1 MATLLNTRS
10 IGYNDVVLIAQPG
23 VVKSRKQVPIEGK
36 RLVVSAMTSIVG
48 PDFIKAVAKLPYD
61 LRPTIHIPRDIYAKE
76 NLTLAKELGLSQIFV
91 GVGLETPEL
100 EELAKKLNYR
110 TVLLDVA
117 NGYAPNVKEKVTKLR
132 KDGFN
137 VIAGSVHTYKGA
149 IDLIHAG
156 AHTIRSGIGTGSP
169 CITKSETGFTRA
181 QITEIF
187 DLSHI
192 KTFSTQYQVLA
203 DGGHKCPGDLVKAFL
218 AGADYCMSG
227 RLFVD
232 CAESRLRVDGSDIYF
247 GQASKLGK
255 ESMGKEIKNIEGI
268 HCKLSRENVRPLEQ
282 ILTEYWGAIR
292 SGISY
297 SGYSTLSE
305 AIGNGTFELI
315 S

>member
-1 MATLLNTRS
+1 MRK
-10 IGYNDVVLIAQPG
+10 YAQ
-23 VVKSRKQVPIEGK
+23 
-36 RLVVSAMTSIVG
+36 
-48 PDFIKAVAKLPYD
+48 
-61 LRPTIHIPRDIYAKE
+61 E
-76 NLTLAKELGLSQIFV
+76 NLTLANDLGLSQIFV
-91 GVGLETPEL
+91 GVGLDTPEL
-100 EELAKKLNYR
+100 EILAKKLNYR

-117 NGYAPNVKEKVTKLR
+117 NGYAPNVKTKVTNLKNQ
-132 KDGFN
+132 GFT

-149 IDLIHAG
+149 VDLIRAG
-156 AHTIRSGIGTGSP
+156 VDIIRGGIGTGSP
-169 CITKSETGFTRA
+169 CITKSETGFTRG
-181 QITEIF
+181 QISEIF
-187 DLSHI
+187 ELSSI
-192 KTFSTQYQVLA
+192 KTFSDSYGILA
-203 DGGHKCPGDLVKAFL
+203 DGGHKCAGDLVKAFL

-255 ESMGKEIKNIEGI
+255 ESMGKEAKNIEGI

-282 ILTEYWGAIR
+282 VLEEYWGAIC

-305 AIGNGTFELI
+305 AIGKGTFELT